1 MKVADLIAARQP
13 NWIEL
18 ENLCSTMGKGSM
30 APEQVHR
37 FSTLYRAACADLA
50 LAEAYQLPPNTVV
63 YLHRLVAK
71 AHNQLY
77 RSRSYRWDHWIDVI
91 FKQTPQRIF
100 HDPCVH
106 IATVIFW
113 GLFALST
120 FLAYDDAR
128 WPGFCENVLTQ
139 DKMVETKEMHTY
151 SQDGYGSVAGNSFMF
166 GFYVFN
172 NAWIGLSCFVSMLA
186 VLPGLV
192 TLAFNATY
200 LGTIFGYMF
209 RPEVG
214 DASQNFQ
221 RFVTAHGPFELSA
234 IVLSAGAGLRIGTG
248 WIRTNGLTRLDSLLK
263 SGRDALPIAMTA
275 VILFCLAAVIEGFIS
290 PEPSVPWAVK
300 GAIALIT
307 SFGLLFFLVVLGF
320 PTSEEEPESEQW

>member
-18 ENLCSTMGKGSM
+18 EQLCGKMGKKSM
-30 APEQVHR
+30 PPEDVHR

-63 YLHRLVAK
+63 YLHRLVAR

-77 RSRSYRWDHWIDVI
+77 RSRRYRWQHWVDVI
-91 FKQTPQRIF
+91 FVNTPRRIF

-106 IATVIFW
+106 VATVIFW
-113 GLFALST
+113 GLFAMSA
-120 FLAYDDAR
+120 FLAYQDSR
-128 WPGFCENVLTQ
+128 WPGFCENVLGEEAMAAVKK
-139 DKMVETKEMHTY
+139 DHSY
-151 SQDGYGSVAGNSFMF
+151 SQDGLGSYAVNSFAF
-166 GFYVFN
+166 GRYVWG
-172 NAWIGLSCFVSMLA
+172 NATIGLSCFVSMLA

-214 DASQNFQ
+214 DAGANFQ
-221 RFVTAHGPFELSA
+221 RFVTAHGPFELTA
-234 IVLSAGAGLRIGTG
+234 IVLSAGAGLRIGIG

-263 SGRDALPIAMTA
+263 NARDALPIAMTA
-275 VILFCLAAVIEGFIS
+275 VILFCLAAIIEGYIS
-290 PEPSVPWAVK
+290 PEPAVPWAFK
-300 GAIALIT
+300 GVISLTT
-307 SFGLLFFLVVLGF
+307 SFALLFYFVVLGF
-320 PTSEEEPESEQW
+320 PPPNEDEER

>member
-18 ENLCSTMGKGSM
+18 EKLCGSMGKGSM
-30 APEQVHR
+30 PPEQVHR

-63 YLHRLVAK
+63 YLHRLVAR

-77 RSRSYRWDHWIDVI
+77 RSRSYRWQHWVDVV

-106 IATVIFW
+106 IATIIFW
-113 GLFALST
+113 CLFGLSAY
-120 FLAYDDAR
+120 LACDDSR

-139 DKMVETKEMHTY
+139 DQMISVKQNHEY
-151 SQDGYGSVAGNSFMF
+151 SQDGLGSVAGNSGAF
-166 GFYVFN
+166 GGYVWH
-172 NAWIGLSCFVSMLA
+172 NASIGLNCFVAMLA

-192 TLAFNATY
+192 TLAFNGTF
-200 LGTIFGYMF
+200 LGAMFGYMF

-214 DASQNFQ
+214 VASANFQ
-221 RFVTAHGPFELSA
+221 KFVTAHGPFELSA
-234 IVLSAGAGLRIGTG
+234 VVLSAGAGLRIGTG

-263 SGRDALPIAMTA
+263 SAREALPIAMTA
-275 VILFCLAAVIEGFIS
+275 VILFCLAAIIEGFIS
-290 PEPSVPWAVK
+290 PEPSVPWAAK
-300 GAIALIT
+300 GAISLMT
-307 SFGLLFFLVVLGF
+307 SFALLFYLVVLGF
-320 PTSEEEPESEQW
+320 PESEKTESEEW

>member
-18 ENLCSTMGKGSM
+18 EKLCGLMGRGSM
-30 APEQVHR
+30 PPEQVHR

-63 YLHRLVAK
+63 YLHRLVAR

-77 RSRSYRWDHWIDVI
+77 RSRSYRWQHWVEVI
-91 FKQTPQRIF
+91 FVQTPRRIF

-113 GLFALST
+113 GLFGLSAY
-120 FLAYDDAR
+120 LAYNDNL
-128 WPGFCENVLTQ
+128 WPGFCENVLGQ
-139 DKMVETKEMHTY
+139 EMMDTMKSMHAD
-151 SQDGYGSVAGNSFMF
+151 SQNGLGSVAGNSSAF
-166 GFYVFN
+166 GGYVWH
-172 NAWIGLSCFVSMLA
+172 NAGIGLSCFVSMLA

-200 LGTIFGYMF
+200 LGSAFGYMF

-214 DASQNFQ
+214 DSSINFQ
-221 RFVTAHGPFELSA
+221 QFVTAHGPFELSA
-234 IVLSAGAGLRIGTG
+234 VVLSAGAGLRIGIG

-263 SGRDALPIAMTA
+263 NAREALPIAMTA
-275 VILFCLAAVIEGFIS
+275 MILFCLAAIIEGFIS

-300 GAIALIT
+300 GVISLGSSFAL
-307 SFGLLFFLVVLGF
+307 LVFLVVLGF
-320 PTSEEEPESEQW
+320 PKPEEPESEGW

>member
-18 ENLCSTMGKGSM
+18 ERLCGAMGKGSM
-30 APEQVHR
+30 PPEQVHR

-50 LAEAYQLPPNTVV
+50 LAEAYQLPPNTVM

-106 IATVIFW
+106 IATIIFW
-113 GLFALST
+113 GLFALSAY
-120 FLAYDDAR
+120 LAYDDAR
-128 WPGFCENVLTQ
+128 WPGFCENVLSQ
-139 DKMVETKEMHTY
+139 DTMNTMKEMHAD
-151 SQDGYGSVAGNSFMF
+151 SQSGLGGVVGNSYAF
-166 GFYVFN
+166 GEYVLH
-172 NAWIGLSCFVSMLA
+172 NAGIGLTCFVSMLA

-192 TLAFNATY
+192 TLAFNAIQ
-200 LGTIFGYMF
+200 LGTVFGYMF

-214 DASQNFQ
+214 DSSINFQ
-221 RFVTAHGPFELSA
+221 RFVTAHGPFELTA
-234 IVLSAGAGLRIGTG
+234 IVLSAGAGLRIGIG

-263 SGRDALPIAMTA
+263 NARDALPIAMTA
-275 VILFCLAAVIEGFIS
+275 MILFGLAAVIEGFIS
-290 PEPSVPWAVK
+290 PEPSVPWVAK
-300 GAIALIT
+300 GVISLFT
-307 SFGLLFFLVVLGF
+307 SFALLFFLIVLGF
-320 PTSEEEPESEQW
+320 PETEKTESEDW

>member
-18 ENLCSTMGKGSM
+18 ERLCATMGKGAM
-30 APEQVHR
+30 PPEHVHR

-77 RSRSYRWDHWIDVI
+77 RSRSYRWDHWVDVI

-106 IATVIFW
+106 IATIIFW
-113 GLFALST
+113 GLFALTT

-139 DKMVETKEMHTY
+139 DQMVMYKEMHAD
-151 SQDGYGSVAGNSFMF
+151 SQSGYGSIVANSGAFGN
-166 GFYVFN
+166 YVWH
-172 NAWIGLSCFVSMLA
+172 NAGIGLSCFVSMLA

-192 TLAFNATY
+192 TLAFNATL
-200 LGTIFGYMF
+200 LGTTFGYMF

-214 DASQNFQ
+214 TASLNFQ

-248 WIRTNGLTRLDSLLK
+248 WIRTNGLTRLDSLIK

-290 PEPSVPWAVK
+290 PEPSVPWAAK
-300 GAIALIT
+300 GAISLIT
-307 SFGLLFFLVVLGF
+307 SFALLFYLVVLGF
-320 PTSEEEPESEQW
+320 PESEKTESEEW